1 MGNRYTR
8 TSMTKR
14 QIESIEVAKMKILT
28 VALDRQ
34 EIFARSNNENEY
46 VIMLLTDVVKKINE
60 AIDTAKE
67 WVNQ

>member
-14 QIESIEVAKMKILT
+14 QIESIKVAKMKILT